1 MSRSLSTSEFLGPG
15 DRAINFNYDDDAQI
29 HEDMREQEPVEWPND
44 LFSPYDE
51 ATTYQ
56 LLQDL
61 KQSKVF
67 VCRML
72 VKPWKEVEV
81 IQEVVLKNPEAR
93 TRIFSHRK
101 VKGVVYVLPRPD
113 MVEIDNFFNVVSSPA
128 VLRTESGATIKE
140 ALSRTETK
148 VLLFKQENPAEP
160 NVGELVRIHGDDTYE
175 NLLAF
180 VVEVEP
186 CSQVAHLLVLRA
198 PYKYVGNEPGYDGFP
213 SARIPELVTENGQLA
228 HDGRMYAFGLM
239 RGKLPFDCL
248 QCGNICPTF
257 QEIEALER
265 CPYDPVRQEAIFHK
279 RNQVF
284 NGDLVRI
291 VFGRY
296 QGLVGWAD
304 DLRAE
309 SCGVTAKPTTLA
321 ADTFGIEIAKEDLL
335 RPTLKKGK
343 DVLVIRGPFAGV
355 KVKVVK
361 DLDGFDVHAKVVK
374 PSETTVRVKSW
385 EIIKYA
391 DVGDYVEVES
401 GPYKGC
407 RGYVGADQWQVARV
421 FVDDLVERHLGD
433 ATLLHSWV
441 VVNYND
447 LKIIQTYRT
456 VAPTAPIEEES
467 KRGSLLQRSLAGMEV
482 AIVYHKFLKGTTGR
496 IISSSIIESKRGKRQ
511 LVYNVGKL
519 RDTSSHTY
527 QVKERH
533 LRELFTG
540 LPIVIAARLH
550 MIDSKPTE
558 ARTPTPPI
566 VEVEQPACD
575 FVEHALREQVP
586 FAVDTLDSDNHYDET
601 IQNNLPEQ
609 SFQRGA
615 WILHERLRHK
625 KLEVH
630 ISGTRDKIV
639 FRQGKLEGKDGY
651 LVVTSRIC
659 NVEASVLVK
668 INSSAREPTTRIPVK
683 YLSPKYSDF
692 PIGTRV
698 VIIGGE
704 MQDGHSRD
712 NETWIGSYGVVA
724 PCAYDLHP
732 ECSYASGSGLSHLF
746 SIGSSFVVCS
756 HQLNISCFLYLG
768 NEHYHNKEVDDADD
782 DGTDDDKDGRDK
794 LQFCLLFFV
803 TVVLFFVACVL
814 FAVTWI
820 IILIARSMMGPDA
833 ELLPELAMRA
843 IHTIGMYI

>member
-1 MSRSLSTSEFLGPG
+1 MLPGQRDEHTEYHEYVVGPG
-15 DRAINFNYDDDAQI
+15 DRAINFNYDDDPQI
-29 HEDMREQEPVEWPND
+29 HEDMREQEPAEWPND

-61 KQSKVF
+61 KQAKAF
-67 VCRML
+67 VCRVL

-113 MVEIDNFFNVVSSPA
+113 MAEIDNFFNVVSGPA

-140 ALSRTETK
+140 ALSHTETK

-160 NVGELVRIHGDDTYE
+160 NAGGLVRIHGDDTYE
-175 NLLAF
+175 NLMAF

-198 PYKYVGNEPGYDGFP
+198 PYKYVGNEPEYDGFP

-228 HDGRMYAFGLM
+228 HDGRMYAFGLI

-279 RNQVF
+279 RNQVS

-291 VFGRY
+291 ISGRY

-309 SCGVTAKPTTLA
+309 SCGVMARPTTLA

-361 DLDGFDVHAKVVK
+361 DLDRFHVHAKVVK
-374 PSETTVRVKSW
+374 PSETMVRVKSW

-407 RGYVGADQWQVARV
+407 QGYVGADQWQAARV

-433 ATLLHSWV
+433 ITLLHSWV

-447 LKIIQTYRT
+447 LKTIQTCRT

-467 KRGSLLQRSLAGMEV
+467 KGGSLLQRSLAGMEV

-496 IISSSIIESKRGKRQ
+496 IISSSIIESKRGKRR

-519 RDTSSHTY
+519 RDNSSYTY

-533 LRELFTG
+533 LRELSTG

-566 VEVEQPACD
+566 VEDEQLACD
-575 FVEHALREQVP
+575 FVEHALRERVP

-651 LVVTSRIC
+651 LVVTSRIY

-668 INSSAREPTTRIPVK
+668 IDSSAREPTTRIPVK

-704 MQDGHSRD
+704 VQDEHSRD
-712 NETWIGSYGVVA
+712 HETWIGSYGVVA

-732 ECSYASGSGLSHLF
+732 ECRMVAKLNGKVIYIDRLLIGSYA
-746 SIGSSFVVCS
+746 I
-756 HQLNISCFLYLG
+756 
-768 NEHYHNKEVDDADD
+768 DDADD
-782 DGTDDDKDGRDK
+782 DGTDEDKDGRDK
-794 LQFCLLFFV
+794 LQFCLLFLV
-803 TVVLFFVACVL
+803 TV
-814 FAVTWI
+814 T
-820 IILIARSMMGPDA
+820 
-833 ELLPELAMRA
+833 
-843 IHTIGMYI
+843 